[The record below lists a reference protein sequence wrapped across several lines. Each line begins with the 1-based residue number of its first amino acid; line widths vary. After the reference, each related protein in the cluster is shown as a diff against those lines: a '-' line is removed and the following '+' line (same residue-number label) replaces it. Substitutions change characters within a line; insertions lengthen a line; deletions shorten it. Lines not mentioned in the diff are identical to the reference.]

1 MKVRVEN
8 EGDKTI
14 RVIVDGDNVDDQQLP
29 AGETIALESRDEG
42 TIELRE
48 LDT

>member
-14 RVIVDGDNVDDQQLP
+14 RVIVDSDTTNDQHLP
-29 AGETIALESRDEG
+29 AGETVALETRDEG

-48 LDT
+48 LGE